1 MELPKIL
8 ARAKTDLSQLDSLC
22 HAPFLVA
29 GLLLLFYYQNFN
41 ILQNILDLFLSKEI
55 KKFHVL
61 NTFILL
67 AVLVQHIQVSDS
79 ETTKTFTPVK
89 QKNVLG

>member
-1 MELPKIL
+1 MLELC
-8 ARAKTDLSQLDSLC
+8 LS
-22 HAPFLVA
+22 
-29 GLLLLFYYQNFN
+29 
-41 ILQNILDLFLSKEI
+41 LQRNE
-55 KKFHVL
+55 KFHVF

-79 ETTKTFTPVK
+79 ETKKTLTHVK

>member
-1 MELPKIL
+1 MLELC
-8 ARAKTDLSQLDSLC
+8 LS
-22 HAPFLVA
+22 
-29 GLLLLFYYQNFN
+29 
-41 ILQNILDLFLSKEI
+41 LQRNY
-55 KKFHVL
+55 KFHVL

-67 AVLVQHIQVSDS
+67 AVLVQHTQASDS

>member
-1 MELPKIL
+1 MLE
-8 ARAKTDLSQLDSLC
+8 
-22 HAPFLVA
+22 
-29 GLLLLFYYQNFN
+29 
-41 ILQNILDLFLSKEI
+41 LFLSKEI